1 MNEIHIFC
9 RLNISEMPK
18 EQVEEYIEAIFDIA
32 GRDGT
37 AKTME
42 VAKRLN
48 KALASVTEVFQSM
61 AQNGLV
67 QYEPYKGVTLT
78 EKGAEAAL
86 KIKRKHR
93 LLEVFLT
100 DILHIDPEKV
110 HGEACRMEHCISDE
124 VGDAI
129 CEMLNAPARCP
140 NGKPIYPCEK
150 EIETCNECKEVVKMS
165 ELAQR
170 KILPITD
177 LKPCQK
183 GIIAFLRGGRRM
195 IQRLSDLGLTPGTE
209 VTLLRK
215 TPLCGPIELS
225 VRRTSLAVG
234 RDIADNIFVE
244 AAGGGM
250 PVSPSRTPSQSP
262 KKDACRH
269 SLRGDV
275 CHILGRGCVP
285 LIEYGDVTMFYHTH
299 ASK

>member
-1 MNEIHIFC
+1 LGIFSFGCHEDKNLIATFGTFNIFYPLTYVGNSSNQQSQRIAFRTTEIYIFY
-9 RLNISEMPK
+9 RLNVSEMPK

-48 KALASVTEVFQSM
+48 KAPASVTEEFQIM
-61 AQNGLV
+61 AQSGLV
-67 QYEPYKGVTLT
+67 QYEPYKGVSLT
-78 EKGAEAAL
+78 EKGAKAAM

-100 DILHIDPEKV
+100 KLLHIDPESV
-110 HGEACRMEHCISDE
+110 HGEACQMEHCVSDE
-124 VGDAI
+124 VGDAL
-129 CEMLNAPARCP
+129 CKMLNAPARCP
-140 NGKPIYPCEK
+140 NGKLIYPCEK
-150 EIETCNECKEVVKMS
+150 EVETCNECKEAVEKGGLV
-165 ELAQR
+165 QR

-225 VRRTSLAVG
+225 VRRTSLAIG
-234 RDIADNIFVE
+234 HDIADNIFVE
-244 AAGGGM
+244 AAGGG
-250 PVSPSRTPSQSP
+250 
-262 KKDACRH
+262 
-269 SLRGDV
+269 
-275 CHILGRGCVP
+275 
-285 LIEYGDVTMFYHTH
+285 
-299 ASK
+299 

>member
-1 MNEIHIFC
+1 
-9 RLNISEMPK
+9 MPK

-37 AKTME
+37 AKTMD
-42 VAKRLN
+42 VAKRLS
-48 KALASVTEVFQSM
+48 KAPASVTEEFQSM
-61 AQNGLV
+61 AQSGFV
-67 QYEPYKGVTLT
+67 QYEPYKGVSLT
-78 EKGAEAAL
+78 EKGVKAAM

-100 DILHIDPEKV
+100 KLLHIDPEKV

-124 VGDAI
+124 VGDSI
-129 CEMLNAPARCP
+129 CKMLNAPARCP
-140 NGKPIYPCEK
+140 NGKLIYPCEK
-150 EIETCNECKEVVKMS
+150 DVETCNECKEVVKKS
-165 ELAQR
+165 EPVQR

-215 TPLCGPIELS
+215 APLYGPIELS

-234 RDIADNIFVE
+234 HDIADNIFVE
-244 AAGGGM
+244 AAGEG
-250 PVSPSRTPSQSP
+250 
-262 KKDACRH
+262 
-269 SLRGDV
+269 
-275 CHILGRGCVP
+275 
-285 LIEYGDVTMFYHTH
+285 
-299 ASK
+299 